1 LITTE
6 GHHSDIENRVP
17 FLGGRSF
24 LHVALG
30 AAAVFVTYFFAARL
44 SLALISPSS
53 GVAVFWP
60 AAGVASGLII
70 ALGPTSRLPVA
81 LGVMP
86 ATIAANLLGDSNLP
100 ASIIFAVC
108 NAAEPLL
115 IGWLVKSYLSE
126 NPALDSLRNV
136 LGLLAATAIGT
147 AVSGIGG
154 TAGYIIFHNLGASA
168 PEIWFAWFASDAL
181 GVVTVAPVIIGL
193 ITMAQS
199 LPQKRELLEGLVALV
214 AIALVSTLG
223 FSSPTEHWFTIL
235 PVSLVLPVAFWVAA
249 RCPPVFAA
257 SAAFIVAF
265 AAVWTIT
272 FGLGRLGDAAI
283 PLTDRVLAA
292 QSALLAMSSALL
304 LLAALFQ
311 ERRRAEAALKEGKD
325 RFRRLLGA
333 LPAAIHTTDTSGRI
347 TYCNKAAVEMW
358 GLSPELDKDKCSD
371 LGRLY
376 YPDGTLMPVDLC
388 PTKLCLTEGR
398 AIPGRE
404 ALFERPDGRR
414 IPIIPYPAPLLDEL
428 GAVVGVVSMKLDIT
442 ERKKAEAALADRNAQ
457 LALARKVALVGSHTY
472 DFVTGITELSP
483 GSAAI
488 YGLPE
493 GTAELSWEEC
503 RARVHA
509 GDLEQVEK
517 ELQRAL
523 GEQRREFVSEFRI
536 ARADNSEVRWIEAR
550 STVSYDSAGRPL
562 RLAGVSIDVTERK
575 RSEDQQA
582 LLNSELDHRVKNV
595 LACVTAIALHASES
609 SKSRD
614 DFLDALNGRIRSL
627 ANTHIL
633 LSQSRWQGVDLAELV
648 RTELAPCKSNDNTI
662 IEGPSLSVA
671 AEAAQTVAMVLHEL
685 ATNAAKY
692 GAHSN
697 CSGQISVR
705 WRRQSNGSERR
716 GLVLEWRETGGPP
729 VRTPDAFGHGTSVI
743 RELIPYELGGTVDYV
758 LAPDGVRCKLEI
770 PAPWLSMGTRQHAAL
785 NRADEQLDQAS

>member
-70 ALGPTSRLPVA
+70 ALGSMSRLPVA
-81 LGVMP
+81 LGVML
-86 ATIAANLLGDSNLP
+86 ATIAANLLEDSNLP
-100 ASIIFAVC
+100 ASIVFAVC
-108 NAAEPLL
+108 NAAEALL

-126 NPALDSLRNV
+126 NLALDSLRNV
-136 LGLLAATAIGT
+136 SGFLAATAVGT

-154 TAGYIIFHNLGASA
+154 TAGYILFHNLGASA
-168 PEIWFAWFASDAL
+168 PGIWFAWFASDAL

-199 LPQKRELLEGLVALV
+199 LPQKGELLEGLVALV

-442 ERKKAEAALADRNAQ
+442 ERKKDYRAQ
-457 LALARKVALVGSHTY
+457 EGRSSIGGSQC
-472 DFVTGITELSP
+472 
-483 GSAAI
+483 
-488 YGLPE
+488 
-493 GTAELSWEEC
+493 TA
-503 RARVHA
+503 RARSQ
-509 GDLEQVEK
+509 G
-517 ELQRAL
+517 RL
-523 GEQRREFVSEFRI
+523 GWQP
-536 ARADNSEVRWIEAR
+536 
-550 STVSYDSAGRPL
+550 YL
-562 RLAGVSIDVTERK
+562 RLC
-575 RSEDQQA
+575 
-582 LLNSELDHRVKNV
+582 HRHHR
-595 LACVTAIALHASES
+595 A
-609 SKSRD
+609 
-614 DFLDALNGRIRSL
+614 
-627 ANTHIL
+627 
-633 LSQSRWQGVDLAELV
+633 
-648 RTELAPCKSNDNTI
+648 
-662 IEGPSLSVA
+662 VA
-671 AEAAQTVAMVLHEL
+671 
-685 ATNAAKY
+685 
-692 GAHSN
+692 
-697 CSGQISVR
+697 R
-705 WRRQSNGSERR
+705 
-716 GLVLEWRETGGPP
+716 
-729 VRTPDAFGHGTSVI
+729 
-743 RELIPYELGGTVDYV
+743 
-758 LAPDGVRCKLEI
+758 
-770 PAPWLSMGTRQHAAL
+770 
-785 NRADEQLDQAS
+785 